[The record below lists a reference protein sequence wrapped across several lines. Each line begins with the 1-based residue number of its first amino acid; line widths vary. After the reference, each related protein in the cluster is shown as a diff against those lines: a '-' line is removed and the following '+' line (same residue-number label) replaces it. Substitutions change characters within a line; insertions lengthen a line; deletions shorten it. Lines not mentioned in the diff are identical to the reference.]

1 MARRTVT
8 ARAVGHVVTFGFTDL
23 MTSLAVIFV
32 LLMVVFANAARPP
45 EQCAAQPAPAEP
57 SVVQPPAVEPPA
69 APTGPSSAEAG
80 SAPPVDVAAIIDLT
94 PAEQVEEVLQRSSPR
109 GVALEVDS
117 HDAQVLRVIIPDTFL
132 NFQSGSSELAPA
144 ADRFL
149 SQMAP
154 SYAAL
159 LCGELR
165 EQVAAVVIEGHTDDL
180 GGDALNLR
188 LSQERSLRVL
198 VRGLEAIHDATPEY
212 YDCFSRLASASGRGK
227 QDLVYDEYERLDR
240 ELSRRVVFKILLR
253 SSTPRA

>member
-1 MARRTVT
+1 
-8 ARAVGHVVTFGFTDL
+8 

-45 EQCAAQPAPAEP
+45 EQHPQPAPAEP
-57 SVVQPPAVEPPA
+57 AASPPPVQPAPEARVE
-69 APTGPSSAEAG
+69 
-80 SAPPVDVAAIIDLT
+80 PPVDVPAVVDMSAAERVQD
-94 PAEQVEEVLQRSSPR
+94 VLQRSSPD

-117 HDAQVLRVIIPDTFL
+117 HDPQVLRVIIPDTRL

-144 ADRFL
+144 AERFL
-149 SQMAP
+149 SEMAP
-154 SYAAL
+154 PYAAL

-165 EQVAAVVIEGHTDDL
+165 ELVAAVVIEGHTDDL

-198 VRGLEAIHDATPEY
+198 VRGLEAINETMPTY
-212 YDCFSRLASASGRGK
+212 YDCFSQLASASGRGK
-227 QDLVYDEYERLDR
+227 QDLVYDESRQPDR

-253 SSTPRA
+253 SSAPRA